1 MFEDREGSIWVGS
14 GTGGVNRFQ
23 RKPLPFKRYRHEPDN
38 PQSLLR
44 TAVSSVY
51 ADSQENIW
59 VGNALGLTRIDGKSG
74 EYSFFRKAGP
84 GPANLSNTFVISI
97 VEDRSGYLWFGTYG
111 GGLNRY
117 DPRTGRFAAFRHNPA
132 DPHSLSHDIVY
143 SLMVDH
149 QGTLWAGTE
158 DGLNRCEDPATGR
171 FRSWKA
177 EPAGASPQEV
187 AAIVEDPNGV
197 LWLVSE
203 TLQRFDPATGR
214 FTAYRFDFSG
224 TGKVDRQSS
233 ATLVRSATRTV
244 NSFLTIDHSGVL
256 WVATPNG
263 LLRFDREREQFT
275 IYDERDGLPA
285 SSVLG
290 IVEDHNGNLWVSTD
304 GGLSR
309 FNPRTKTFTNYYEA
323 DGLAGN
329 AFEGFPA
336 ACQSR
341 RGQMFFGSKSG
352 LTSFWP
358 EQIVENP
365 SIPPV
370 VLTEFSLR
378 NRPVAPG
385 PGSLL
390 AKSITFTQSLTLSHK
405 QNTCSPSSSPL

>member
-1 MFEDREGSIWVGS
+1 M
-14 GTGGVNRFQ
+14 
-23 RKPLPFKRYRHEPDN
+23 
-38 PQSLLR
+38 
-44 TAVSSVY
+44 
-51 ADSQENIW
+51 
-59 VGNALGLTRIDGKSG
+59 
-74 EYSFFRKAGP
+74 
-84 GPANLSNTFVISI
+84 
-97 VEDRSGYLWFGTYG
+97 
-111 GGLNRY
+111 
-117 DPRTGRFAAFRHNPA
+117 
-132 DPHSLSHDIVY
+132 
-143 SLMVDH
+143 
-149 QGTLWAGTE
+149 
-158 DGLNRCEDPATGR
+158 TGR

-177 EPAGASPQEV
+177 DPAGASPQEV

-233 ATLVRSATRTV
+233 ATLVPSATRTV
-244 NSFLTIDHSGVL
+244 NSFLSIDHSGVL

-263 LLRFDREREQFT
+263 LLRFDREREQFS

-290 IVEDHNGNLWVSTD
+290 ILEDRNGNLWVGTA

-336 ACQSR
+336 ACQSP

-358 EQIVENP
+358 EQIVEKP

-370 VLTEFSLR
+370 VLTGFSLR
-378 NRPVAPG
+378 EPCRWRPARARC
-385 PGSLL
+385 S
-390 AKSITFTQSLTLSHK
+390 Q
-405 QNTCSPSSSPL
+405 SPSRLRSR